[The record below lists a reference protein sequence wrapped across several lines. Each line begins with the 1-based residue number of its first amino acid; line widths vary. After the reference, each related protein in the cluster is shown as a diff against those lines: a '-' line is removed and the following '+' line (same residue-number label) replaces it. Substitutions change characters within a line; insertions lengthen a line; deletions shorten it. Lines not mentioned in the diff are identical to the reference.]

1 MTRMQIV
8 KLRMLAN
15 ILLTLIISCV
25 IMFGII
31 ITNIIY
37 INHLKNQE
45 PEVITK
51 TQVQTQVVEK
61 PIEKE
66 VVVEVKKDLNYTY
79 DELYCMAVVIY
90 NEAGSNNCTDQQ
102 REYVGYVVLN
112 RVNDS
117 RYPDSIREV
126 LEQPGQYEGLGVS
139 GVHFADR
146 ASNVTETKA
155 LERAWGTAK
164 KVLENKDN
172 IPIPSNVVFQ
182 AEYTQGTGIY
192 KQLNNTYFCYSN

>member
-8 KLRMLAN
+8 KLRMLAK
-15 ILLTLIISCV
+15 ILLALIISCV

-31 ITNIIY
+31 IANIIY
-37 INHLKNQE
+37 INQLKNQK

-51 TQVQTQVVEK
+51 TQIQTQVV
-61 PIEKE
+61 EKE
-66 VVVEVKKDLNYTY
+66 VVVEVEKDLNYTY

-102 REYVGYVVLN
+102 REYVGYVVMN
-112 RVNDS
+112 RVKDP
-117 RYPDSIREV
+117 RYPNTIREV

-146 ASNVTETKA
+146 AANVTETKA
-155 LERAWGTAK
+155 IERAWGTAK